1 MFHWGS
7 AFYFE
12 NHFTVNKFTQN
23 NSLCLPSCTVS
34 QDMFLLSI
42 YKVFSKVYCM
52 EWFQEPMNIFEVL
65 VQFSFNFNVVFKKS
79 QSLIQPISS
88 DSEG

>member
-1 MFHWGS
+1 
-7 AFYFE
+7 
-12 NHFTVNKFTQN
+12 
-23 NSLCLPSCTVS
+23 
-34 QDMFLLSI
+34 
-42 YKVFSKVYCM
+42 M

-79 QSLIQPISS
+79 KALIQPISS